1 MCAPVINRQIGFA
14 GWARVGARSAG
25 LYLTCTRVH
34 LRATTYLHLYKRRYD
49 TRLAELDELSS
60 PLLSSCGAEGP
71 ANNESRDFTA
81 SRSATAKMPR
91 NSGFE
96 PLRRAREGEEATLS
110 LSLSVSHKGTA
121 SDETLIAV
129 SLGSRVVLDFSA
141 DSESNRNS

>member
-1 MCAPVINRQIGFA
+1 MIARNRAFLLSHCHVQPRSRVVFCLRINWQVCAPVINRQIGFA

-110 LSLSVSHKGTA
+110 LSLCFA
-121 SDETLIAV
+121 
-129 SLGSRVVLDFSA
+129 
-141 DSESNRNS
+141 

>member
-110 LSLSVSHKGTA
+110 LSVSRKDTA